1 MQLGDIIAMLDDD
14 TVATEY
20 LLGCGDVTLLLEVG
34 EVASRFNETP
44 GEYASGAVRRF
55 ADSAGDED
63 WLALVGALGRSDDP
77 GRSCLVKMVSWSL
90 ARDKAPPAAAEHTC
104 GCGGAGQGCHT

>member
-20 LLGCGDVTLLLEVG
+20 LLGCGDVTLLLDVAN
-34 EVASRFNETP
+34 VASRFNETP

-55 ADSAGDED
+55 ASRAGTRTGSH
-63 WLALVGALGRSDDP
+63 WWAFSRAAMIRAG
-77 GRSCLVKMVSWSL
+77 
-90 ARDKAPPAAAEHTC
+90 PA
-104 GCGGAGQGCHT
+104 

>member
-20 LLGCGDVTLLLEVG
+20 LLGCGDVTLLLDVAN
-34 EVASRFNETP
+34 VASRFNETP

-55 ADSAGDED
+55 ASRAGDED
-63 WLALVGALGRSDDP
+63 WLALVGVLARSDDP
-77 GRSCLVKMVSWSL
+77 GRACLVNMVSWSL
-90 ARDKAPPAAAEHTC
+90 AHDKAPPALGEHAC
-104 GCGGAGQGCHT
+104 GCGGAGQGCQG